1 MERTKRKQINTSLQK
16 QASQPLTSK
25 SVPVVKRVKSA
36 GSKARTLPE
45 DVSSVEEESAEI
57 SSSFRIQDYLTDP
70 EWKELLKDEFEK
82 DYFKRIN
89 TILALAYKKG
99 IAMPPKELVFNAFN
113 SLPLKKVVEAIKLNY
128 KL

>member
-1 MERTKRKQINTSLQK
+1 MEQRKRKQVNTSLQK
-16 QASQPLTSK
+16 QTSQPLTSK

-36 GSKARTLPE
+36 GSKAKTLPE
-45 DVSSVEEESAEI
+45 DVSSVEQSVEI
-57 SSSFRIQDYLTDP
+57 SSFRIQDYLTDT

-82 DYFKRIN
+82 DYFKKIN
-89 TILALAYKKG
+89 TILALAYKKS

-113 SLPLKKVVEAIKLNY
+113 SLPLKKVVEDIKF